1 MTSTNVQGFKARGKA
16 FGIVVTVLLSSRLHP
31 IPSPRESI
39 WHCLLSLSSRLHLIP
54 SPRESIWHCCDNVA
68 VFPSTPDSKPGGKAL
83 RALLC
88 PHSFPP
94 FFLFIFFSFF
104 PFSLLVSREFFRFP
118 RAPGAQV
125 PHFFHPCDSGGQD
138 TGHAPVDPPAFF
150 SYHFPPST
158 PDQK

>member
-83 RALLC
+83 RTLLC

-94 FFLFIFFSFF
+94 FFLFFFFSSFFF
-104 PFSLLVSREFFRFP
+104 PFPFWFPASFSVSR
-118 RAPGAQV
+118 GHQV
-125 PHFFHPCDSGGQD
+125 PRFHI
-138 TGHAPVDPPAFF
+138 F
-150 SYHFPPST
+150 ST
-158 PDQK
+158 PDTRYRPYRLF

>member
-1 MTSTNVQGFKARGKA
+1 MIHSENNVGFSSVRLAFRLSSWTMFYAQLPFPLMTSTNVQGFKARGKA

-94 FFLFIFFSFF
+94 FFLFIF
-104 PFSLLVSREFFRFP
+104 
-118 RAPGAQV
+118 
-125 PHFFHPCDSGGQD
+125 
-138 TGHAPVDPPAFF
+138 
-150 SYHFPPST
+150 
-158 PDQK
+158 